1 MEIIFKGN
9 KNDSYLNTNLKNP
22 SNSVDSR
29 LIVQLD
35 HVSLNE
41 KENFGLNEFSQ
52 NLMNEL
58 DDVEGLLLARF
69 FDRLADGLAARTNS
83 TPSAV
88 NRYSLPTSSS

>member
-1 MEIIFKGN
+1 MKIIFKGN

-58 DDVEGLLLARF
+58 DDLDISYLINEEGLNNINQCEFDQYDLDLDLIPPF
-69 FDRLADGLAARTNS
+69 F
-83 TPSAV
+83 
-88 NRYSLPTSSS
+88 